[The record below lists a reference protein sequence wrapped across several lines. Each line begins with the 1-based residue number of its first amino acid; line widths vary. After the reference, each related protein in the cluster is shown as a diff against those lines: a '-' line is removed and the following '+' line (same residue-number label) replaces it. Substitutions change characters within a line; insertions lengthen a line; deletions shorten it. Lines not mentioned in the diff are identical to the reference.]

1 MLILAEVN
9 MQKQLLR
16 SFRTNT
22 NQELLGTFMQIDKQ
36 HIELPGHFS
45 NRTGISLM
53 GVVKAPLL
61 IKTTA
66 NNGGEQNRRSVQCAN
81 IGNETTKIV
90 GIGPICGGIALRR
103 LHFGIVVPEFDKHIV
118 AGRHFTQQRSPT
130 ALVNKTLGT
139 SSVYGMIG
147 YPYAILKI

>member
-1 MLILAEVN
+1 MLVLVDVD
-9 MQKQLLR
+9 MQKQVLR
-16 SFRTNT
+16 SFRTKT
-22 NQELLGTFMQIDKQ
+22 NQELLGTFMQIDEQ

-66 NNGGEQNRRSVQCAN
+66 NNGGEQNRRSVKRAN
-81 IGNETTKIV
+81 IGNETTQIV
-90 GIGPICGGIALRR
+90 GVGPICGGIALFR

-118 AGRHFTQQRSPT
+118 ADRKSTR
-130 ALVNKTLGT
+130 LN
-139 SSVYGMIG
+139 SSHVRIS
-147 YPYAILKI
+147 YAVFCLK